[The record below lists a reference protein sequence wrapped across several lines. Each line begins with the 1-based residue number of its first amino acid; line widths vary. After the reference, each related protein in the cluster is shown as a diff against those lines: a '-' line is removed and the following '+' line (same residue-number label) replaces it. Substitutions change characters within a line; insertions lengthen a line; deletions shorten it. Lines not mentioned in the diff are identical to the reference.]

1 VRGALITKGGPAV
14 PDLAVQRR
22 EGISHFAWESDDPVF
37 DTSMALWAHQK
48 GLQVVTQ
55 FGPAGSPELTAKF
68 ASDEITRLG
77 GGLPG
82 HTPQAQLDVMP
93 DQETSHDPAWF
104 VAFYKAFRK
113 LRTARIVY
121 ATLEWHQAGW
131 FSQEM
136 KDEINTGSSVKRCA
150 RRSTGSRTRVEVDR
164 VERRRQ
170 RCAARE
176 TQATGGRVTW
186 TAEIKRW
193 DEDEAEIRVD
203 VDFLRTG
210 PGVAL
215 RAALTEKAGHP
226 SPKILERDRPAGKA
240 A

>member
-136 KDEINTGSSVKRCA
+136 KDEINSDFRFFILPQAYETGQMNP
-150 RRSTGSRTRVEVDR
+150 VDPR
-164 VERRRQ
+164 AVVTD
-170 RCAARE
+170 C
-176 TQATGGRVTW
+176 TQHGINEG
-186 TAEIKRW
+186 
-193 DEDEAEIRVD
+193 D
-203 VDFLRTG
+203 VQVFLRN
-210 PGVAL
+210 
-215 RAALTEKAGHP
+215 
-226 SPKILERDRPAGKA
+226 DRLDIGWSGWCYDYNQAR
-240 A
+240 